1 MTKEHKKLYKAGKN
15 WVVATL
21 ATTTIA
27 LLGGMSAYTVH
38 ADTTTESNQII
49 HATSVNQTIQKGK
62 SDNSVGLNYPV
73 TTQNSGKIQSKQ
85 SIQSASVSQHTP
97 NTVTTNTTTNSSNRF
112 VTNNHGTAND
122 SNNLL
127 LTHKD
132 ANNSSLWYQ
141 PSTSGFEGDVER
153 SGLGEVERK
162 ISDPVYPNVTVY
174 YSFLHSWD
182 KYEIQ
187 KYAHKT
193 VTRSIYSKNPQT
205 GVEGLDEYDQVNFNR
220 WVAIDEKHNN
230 RVVGLGP
237 WVLSLDSS
245 KSFSQYYIPQINGYT
260 SYCNDKKTTVIGEE
274 RVSGNQLDEIY
285 HITYVPN
292 SSTVAKKTRTIVV
305 HYPNREQPST
315 IIQNAELDGSG
326 SDSWPEYIIPECD
339 GYNSYVNGL
348 KATSIPAQVVNA
360 NDDDIV
366 INVTYQKI
374 THKTITRTIRIHD
387 INGSTFAISQ
397 TVSYIRYAISDAQ
410 GNIVSYTNWT
420 AEGNGSWNEYT
431 IPQHEGYKSQVNSN
445 DAKIIPSQ
453 NVSPDDNSVFID
465 VTYKHESPTYS
476 NHKTITRTIRIHDIN
491 GNILNTI
498 SQTVSYIRYAISDAQ
513 GNIVS
518 YTNWTAEGNGSWN
531 EYTIP
536 QHEGYKSQV
545 NSNDAKII
553 PSQNVSPDGKD
564 VNISITYVKVGSD
577 ISNHNDSSLLDNE
590 VPYDFTTLNN
600 NENAN
605 YGHLDH
611 YQLTENSQGQAQ
623 LVVSGWQATGSSNQ
637 NRYRYVIVY
646 DDTLGREIARQKVA
660 PVTRDDV
667 QKVYPNVTNSLY
679 SGFNTTIDIPN
690 SAVLHT
696 LRLISR
702 YSSDPNSGE
711 MDRIDYWYD
720 PVAANM
726 ANNAYLD
733 NLSSN
738 GSTLTVSGWHATNK
752 AANRPYHYIIAWDQR
767 LGHEIARQEVTSVS
781 RPDVAKTYPGIF
793 NAINSGFKVGFTL
806 TPEFFNDNIQFISRW
821 TNDPNGNG
829 SAVDYWF
836 SALNRVNRACLDS
849 VNLSS
854 GRLQVAGWHATD
866 LSQLEPNHYLIVFD
880 NTTGQQ
886 VASEKVGLNDSV
898 DVQRTF
904 NDIHTANHSRFNYT
918 FGSLNLIAGH
928 NYSLVSRYSAD
939 ANGNGN
945 DGAHTDYW
953 LNMGAFNQAAHN
965 IDQCLV
971 RGNEL
976 TVGGWMINDHA
987 MSKPY
992 AYVIL
997 LQNGHEIG
1005 RQRVLLSTRDDVAR
1019 VYPRTYN
1026 SRLSGFNV
1034 HFTLPQYSLNGLQ
1047 AVLRFT
1053 DDPAGNGNSA
1063 DEWVGINPIRVY

>member
-387 INGSTFAISQ
+387 INGSTFA
-397 TVSYIRYAISDAQ
+397 
-410 GNIVSYTNWT
+410 
-420 AEGNGSWNEYT
+420 
-431 IPQHEGYKSQVNSN
+431 
-445 DAKIIPSQ
+445 
-453 NVSPDDNSVFID
+453 
-465 VTYKHESPTYS
+465 
-476 NHKTITRTIRIHDIN
+476 
-491 GNILNTI
+491 I